1 MHDIRIETNRNITK
15 VIINGHDIGD
25 IIGCKIISSFVESG
39 MKNELTI
46 KLSVKNLEIIAN

>member
-1 MHDIRIETNRNITK
+1 MHDVRIETNRNITK
-15 VIINGHDIGD
+15 VIINGYDIGD